1 MSYTTATV
9 DFTYRRD
16 ARLRSCIDSLPAPQ
30 FLRNFAAIEGRRQ
43 LLLSRDGPHVCI
55 CSPCMVGA
63 ALGEGGKGGAAGTET
78 LGCTLTDRLTE

>member
-1 MSYTTATV
+1 
-9 DFTYRRD
+9 
-16 ARLRSCIDSLPAPQ
+16 
-30 FLRNFAAIEGRRQ
+30 
-43 LLLSRDGPHVCI
+43 LLSRDGPHVCI